1 MKKKKNASLWG
12 EIFSWCKYIAAAL
25 AVALFINNAVIV
37 NAVVPS
43 GSMADTISIGDRII
57 GSRLAYVFSPPARG
71 DVILFSFPDNESEQ
85 YIKRIVGLP
94 GETIRIVEGRVY
106 VDEAE
111 EPLEEPYLM
120 EPPLGSFGPFS
131 VPDECYFVL
140 GDNRNDSY
148 DSRFW
153 EHPYVRRNQ
162 IRAKADFCYYPHPY
176 SFDNN

>member
-1 MKKKKNASLWG
+1 MRRKKPAPLWS
-12 EIFSWCKYIAAAL
+12 EIFSWCKYIASAL

-43 GSMADTISIGDRII
+43 GSMADTISVGDRII
-57 GSRLAYVFSPPARG
+57 
-71 DVILFSFPDNESEQ
+71 
-85 YIKRIVGLP
+85 GLP
-94 GETIRIVEGRVY
+94 GETICIVEGRVY

-111 EPLEEPYLM
+111 LPLDEPYLM

-153 EHPYVRRNQ
+153 EHPYVRRDQ

-176 SFDNN
+176 SFDND